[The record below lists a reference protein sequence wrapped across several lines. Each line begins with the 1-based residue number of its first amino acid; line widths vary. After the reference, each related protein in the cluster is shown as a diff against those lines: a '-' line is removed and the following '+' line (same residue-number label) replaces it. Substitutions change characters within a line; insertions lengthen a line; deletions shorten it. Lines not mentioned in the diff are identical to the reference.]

1 MYSLQ
6 IGKNARNALFS
17 VCVYVCMYVEARYAR
32 NGFVTKQYVAHS
44 HHLQKQ
50 R

>member
-17 VCVYVCMYVEARYAR
+17 VCVYVCMEARYAR
-32 NGFVTKQYVAHS
+32 SGFVAKQYVAHS